1 MQTLSLGLQIGGKA
15 FNFKPEDL
23 NLGQVAENSPECV
36 LSISTLAITDPY
48 GKPAA
53 LVRSPLLGCPLLKRS
68 RSGIRGFGQLTPCT
82 MSARGESASLPW
94 PTPPGPTTPGKSQPS
109 PCHYLN
115 LLLEGRQRQICP
127 LVGHPA
133 PHHRHFLVS
142 IRTRLLPVP
151 LRRKKIT
158 RALRPALQIQRQPQF
173 RPRVLGA
180 SCLRCWS
187 ALSPCPAGL

>member
-53 LVRSPLLGCPLLKRS
+53 LVRLLLLGCLLLKRS
-68 RSGIRGFGQLTPCT
+68 RSAIRGFGPLTRCT
-82 MSARGESASLPW
+82 MSAREESASLPW
-94 PTPPGPTTPGKSQPS
+94 PTQPGPITQGKSQPS
-109 PCHYLN
+109 PCQHLN
-115 LLLEGRQRQICP
+115 LLLEGRQRRIAL

-133 PHHRHFLVS
+133 RQPRHFLVS
-142 IRTRLLPVP
+142 IRTRLLPVQ
-151 LRRKKIT
+151 LRHKETIRG
-158 RALRPALQIQRQPQF
+158 LRPALQIQRQPQF
-173 RPRVLGA
+173 RTRVLGT

-187 ALSPCPAGL
+187 ALSPYPAGL